1 MSDICNAVEVELIKF
16 NKWAQEYLK
25 SVNYYGEWETEYPEW
40 ESLYEVTF
48 KAIYTLT
55 NDDNPERTAK
65 LILEVMALDNEC
77 ERVLGECEDT
87 LDDGRLK
94 TLCEVG
100 VSHTDWNARWQIAEL
115 LGRRK
120 ISSSEKYLLKLV
132 CDEVEYVIRRALY
145 SLAKVNPSSAEKVAI
160 ENLNS
165 KYEYLR
171 FAALVTLYDISS
183 QYFDYAIKRLEN
195 DESKIIKV
203 WINNIKD

>member
-1 MSDICNAVEVELIKF
+1 M
-16 NKWAQEYLK
+16 
-25 SVNYYGEWETEYPEW
+25 
-40 ESLYEVTF
+40 
-48 KAIYTLT
+48 
-55 NDDNPERTAK
+55 
-65 LILEVMALDNEC
+65 
-77 ERVLGECEDT
+77 
-87 LDDGRLK
+87 
-94 TLCEVG
+94 
-100 VSHTDWNARWQIAEL
+100 
-115 LGRRK
+115 GRRK

-183 QYFDYAIKRLEN
+183 TYFDYAIKRLEN